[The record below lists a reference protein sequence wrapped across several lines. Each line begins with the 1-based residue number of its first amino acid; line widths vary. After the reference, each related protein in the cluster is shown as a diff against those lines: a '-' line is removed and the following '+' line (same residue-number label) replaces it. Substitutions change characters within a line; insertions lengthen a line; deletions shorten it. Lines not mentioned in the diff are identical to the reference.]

1 MDSIVDII
9 AQKANLFHR
18 EGVPE
23 QDILQAEK
31 ELRLHFAEEYKEY
44 LVRYGVVSYENH
56 ELTGICPFPRLNV
69 VCVTKEERQ
78 FNPFVP
84 KCYYVIEQANMD
96 GVVIWQ
102 ASDGKVYQTY
112 PGLNPV
118 QIAESLSEYILVY
131 V

>member
-9 AQKANLFHR
+9 AQRAKLFHR

-23 QDILQAEK
+23 QDILQAEN
-31 ELRLHFAEEYKEY
+31 ELGLQFAKDYKEY
-44 LVRYGVVSYENH
+44 LAKYGVVSYENH

-69 VCVTKEERQ
+69 VYVTKEERQ

-102 ASDGKVYQTY
+102 AYDGKVYQTY
-112 PGLNPV
+112 PDLDPV
-118 QIAESLSEYILVY
+118 QIAASLSEYILVN

>member
-9 AQKANLFHR
+9 AQKAKLFHR

-23 QDILQAEK
+23 QDILQAEN
-31 ELRLHFAEEYKEY
+31 ELGLQFAKDYKEY
-44 LVRYGVVSYENH
+44 LAKYGVVSYENH

-69 VCVTKEERQ
+69 VYVTKEERQ

-102 ASDGKVYQTY
+102 AYDGKVYQTY
-112 PGLNPV
+112 PDLDPV
-118 QIAESLSEYILVY
+118 QIATSLSEYILVN

>member
-9 AQKANLFHR
+9 AQKAKLFHR

-23 QDILQAEK
+23 QDILQAEN
-31 ELRLHFAEEYKEY
+31 ELGLQFAKDYKEY
-44 LVRYGVVSYENH
+44 LAKYGVVSYENH

-69 VCVTKEERQ
+69 VYVTKEERQ

-102 ASDGKVYQTY
+102 ACDGKVYQTY
-112 PGLNPV
+112 PDLDPV
-118 QIAESLSEYILVY
+118 QIAASLSEYILVN